1 VIVIDSS
8 ALLAII
14 LYEPDAR
21 RYADAII
28 DSEARSVSDFALFE
42 SRVVL
47 HKRIGE
53 VGSARLSALLRESRM
68 TTVAFDEPQ
77 SNLAFDAAGA
87 RATAPPASISATVF
101 RTPSPKASTRPCYTR
116 ERTSR
121 APMCGARSDGR
132 YFFSSNLSAA
142 PFMQ

>member
-77 SNLAFDAAGA
+77 SNLAFDAYRRWGKGNRPAGLNLGDCVSYALAKSLNAPLLYKGEDFA
-87 RATAPPASISATVF
+87 RTDV
-101 RTPSPKASTRPCYTR
+101 R
-116 ERTSR
+116 R
-121 APMCGARSDGR
+121 A
-132 YFFSSNLSAA
+132 L
-142 PFMQ
+142 